1 MRLGIASEW
10 KQWEDSAILLAS
22 NRPHKKD
29 QTKKQRKT
37 EREKNRERLRTSG
50 LTGSSPLASNSSS
63 SFFTRQVLSTLFFD
77 DNTFAAASREFPI

>member
-10 KQWEDSAILLAS
+10 KQWEDSAILLAR
-22 NRPHKKD
+22 NRPHKID

-50 LTGSSPLASNSSS
+50 LTGSSPL
-63 SFFTRQVLSTLFFD
+63 T
-77 DNTFAAASREFPI
+77 